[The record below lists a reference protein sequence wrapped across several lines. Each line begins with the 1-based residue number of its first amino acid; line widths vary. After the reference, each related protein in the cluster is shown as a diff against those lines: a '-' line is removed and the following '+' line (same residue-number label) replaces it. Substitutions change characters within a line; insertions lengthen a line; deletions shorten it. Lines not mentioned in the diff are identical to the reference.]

1 MVDMTDWTSD
11 ELDRIG
17 DARELRI
24 AGRRANGGLRNPVT
38 IWGVRVDD
46 DYYVRSVN
54 GTGAGWF
61 RGTRPLHEGWISSG
75 GVEKD
80 VTFEDIDP
88 GDPVNERIDAVY
100 RQKYGAGSSSVVA
113 IIADVAREATL
124 KVRPR

>member
-17 DARELRI
+17 EARELRI
-24 AGRRANGGLRNPVT
+24 AGRRADGGLRNPVI
-38 IWGVRVDD
+38 IWGVRVVGDF
-46 DYYVRSVN
+46 YVRSVN
-54 GTGAGWF
+54 GTTAGWF

-113 IIADVAREATL
+113 ITADVAREATL

>member
-1 MVDMTDWTSD
+1 MSWTPD
-11 ELDRIG
+11 ELTRIG
-17 DARELRI
+17 AAEELEVSSYRED
-24 AGRRANGGLRNPVT
+24 GTRRPFVT
-38 IWGVRVDD
+38 IWVVRVGDD
-46 DYYVRSVN
+46 VVVRSAYGPRN
-54 GTGAGWF
+54 GWF
-61 RGTRPLHEGWISSG
+61 RHAQESGRGRIRAG

-113 IIADVAREATL
+113 ITADVAREATL